1 MNPLRVAILAPEPL
15 AAAGIASYVRASAEM
30 KLLPPGSRGQADV
43 CVVLDNDVSEV
54 TLARMER
61 AAKETT
67 NPDMRIVLVADS
79 IREHHL
85 VRAVNCGLSSVVL
98 RREAV
103 RDRVVSAVLGTRR
116 DRAES
121 SEVLLDW
128 LIEHV
133 RTIHHDVLAPH
144 DLTVAGLRT
153 RETDVLR
160 LLADGMDTAEIAE
173 RLNFSERT
181 IKNIIHAMT
190 NRLQLRNR
198 THAVA
203 YALRSG
209 VL

>member
-133 RTIHHDVLAPH
+133 RTIQHDVLAPH